1 MGASTPRAPITR
13 PSQAEPV
20 YKSDRDRYIESLT
33 AASSH
38 DAERISKL
46 SENQAGGFFIGG
58 IICILISLFGAAVCV
73 EFKQVKER
81 LLRLEKI
88 VGMDEIG
95 RRK

>member
-1 MGASTPRAPITR
+1 MNL
-13 PSQAEPV
+13 E
-20 YKSDRDRYIESLT
+20 DRLESLT
-33 AASSH
+33 AASTH

-46 SENQAGGFFIGG
+46 SDNQTGGFFVGG

>member
-1 MGASTPRAPITR
+1 MGSSTPRAPITR
-13 PSQAEPV
+13 PAQAEPI

-33 AASSH
+33 AASTH

-46 SENQAGGFFIGG
+46 SDNQTGGFVVGG
-58 IICILISLFGAAVCV
+58 IICILISMFGAAVCV
-73 EFKQVKER
+73 EFKQIKER

>member
-1 MGASTPRAPITR
+1 MGSSTPRAPITR
-13 PSQAEPV
+13 PAQAEPV
-20 YKSDRDRYIESLT
+20 YKSDQDRYIDSLA
-33 AASSH
+33 AASTH

-46 SENQAGGFFIGG
+46 SDNQTSGFFVGG
-58 IICILISLFGAAVCV
+58 IICILISLFLASACI
-73 EFKQVKER
+73 ELNRVKER

>member
-1 MGASTPRAPITR
+1 MNL
-13 PSQAEPV
+13 E
-20 YKSDRDRYIESLT
+20 DRLESLT
-33 AASSH
+33 AASTH
-38 DAERISKL
+38 DAKRISKL
-46 SENQAGGFFIGG
+46 SDNQTGGFFIVG

>member
-13 PSQAEPV
+13 PAQAEPV

-33 AASSH
+33 AASTH
-38 DAERISKL
+38 DAERIAKL
-46 SENQAGGFFIGG
+46 SDNQTGGFVVGG